1 MHGLQQWPH
10 STTELA
16 QGDKNS
22 KSTDTAWVAA
32 VAAFPTELGQVDKDG
47 QNTAHRK
54 NPLQWLHLPT
64 ELAPTDK
71 NTEHR
76 RCIAAATGLSSCTQ

>member
-32 VAAFPTELGQVDKDG
+32 VAAFPTEL
-47 QNTAHRK
+47 A
-54 NPLQWLHLPT
+54 
-64 ELAPTDK
+64 
-71 NTEHR
+71 
-76 RCIAAATGLSSCTQ
+76 